1 MLKNKW
7 MVLAV
12 ISAGIFLVGLD
23 MTVLFTALP
32 TIAHELHASNSEK
45 LWIINTYPLV
55 MAGLLLGL
63 GSMGDRIGH
72 RPIFLMGMALFGAAS
87 ALSGW
92 APSVAVLILGRALM
106 ATGAAMMMPASL
118 ALVRHTFT
126 TDRERGMA
134 IGIWGSLYAGAT
146 SVGPLIGGALLGH
159 FRWGAVFL
167 INVPIILLA
176 LVLTPIVVSK
186 SAGNPRQPWH
196 AWSSVVVMV
205 GLVGLTYGINEA
217 GKLNA
222 HYVQAGIAATIGV
235 AFLVFFYRQQV
246 CTINPMVDF
255 SLFRNPSFAGGVVTI
270 IVAMVAVIGVQLV
283 MTQQL
288 QLVEG
293 HSPFDAGAYLLPI
306 SLASFLAGPLA
317 GAMLDRVGVARMLWM
332 SLLMAAGGLVG
343 MALSS
348 GDAFMLRLFC
358 MVVFGFGAGAG
369 MVSASVAVMFNTP
382 GRQAGMAASMEAVAY
397 EFGGVLGV
405 AVMGSIATLSYSS
418 NVVVPDGVAGLDLAR
433 DGLDQALL
441 LADALDSSVARAFI
455 AHTKDAFEHAYITV
469 LLSCA
474 VLLAMVAVGLAM
486 RFRKGNAGHLAA
498 QGAAGSSHD
507 H

>member
-1 MLKNKW
+1 MMLKKKW

-45 LWIINTYPLV
+45 LWIINIYPLV

-63 GSMGDRIGH
+63 GSLGDRIGH
-72 RPIFLMGMALFGAAS
+72 RPVFLMGMALFGAAS

-92 APSVAVLILGRALM
+92 ASSVTILILGRALM

-126 TDRERGMA
+126 TDHERGMA

-146 SVGPLIGGALLGH
+146 SVGPLIGGALLGS
-159 FRWGAVFL
+159 FPWGVVFL
-167 INVPIILLA
+167 INVPIIVLA
-176 LVLTPIVVSK
+176 LALTPFVVSR
-186 SAGNPRQPWH
+186 STGNPRQPWH
-196 AWSSVVVMV
+196 AWHSVMVMV

-217 GKLNA
+217 GKLDA
-222 HYVQAGIAATIGV
+222 HYGQAGIAATIGV
-235 AFLVFFYRQQV
+235 AFLVFFYRKQV
-246 CTINPMVDF
+246 RSGNPMVDF
-255 SLFRNPSFAGGVVTI
+255 SLFKNASFSGGIITI

-293 HSPFDAGAYLLPI
+293 HSPFKAGAYLLPI

-317 GAMLDRVGVARMLWM
+317 GAMLHRVGVARMMWL
-332 SLLMAAGGLVG
+332 SLFMAAAGLVG
-343 MALSS
+343 LALAG
-348 GDAFMLRLFC
+348 GDAFMLRLFS

-382 GRQAGMAASMEAVAY
+382 GQQAGMAASMEAVAY

-405 AVMGSIATLSYSS
+405 AVIGSIATLSYSF
-418 NVVVPDGVAGLDLAR
+418 NVVVPDGVAGLDLAK

-441 LADALDSSVARAFI
+441 LADTLNSSSARAFI
-455 AHTKDAFEHAYITV
+455 AHAKDAFEHAYVTV

-474 VLLAMVAVGLAM
+474 VLLALVAAGLSM
-486 RFRKGNAGHLAA
+486 RFRTNPGHVTARA
-498 QGAAGSSHD
+498 QLGKR
-507 H
+507 